1 MTDETLL
8 LRFWVSVLPLSAL
21 AFGRLIKA
29 SATWEGS
36 QRYGDIACTLV
47 WDSLGCAMGCILQVP
62 THPFSMKT
70 SQDMWKPVL
79 PIYTS
84 RPAIIYV
91 IHVSYSTLPSLCL
104 WNESSSLL
112 WPRVRG
118 VVDCLKDPQT
128 NDTGDTWRH
137 MATHGDAR
145 YRVTWTRTCGP
156 CDAGFQQLT
165 VLTCPYHLLRCFRI
179 PTHQIMRNV
188 CLYESVCRM
197 RSTVRKGKN

>member
-47 WDSLGCAMGCILQVP
+47 WDSLGSTMGCILQVP
-62 THPFSMKT
+62 THTFSMKT

-84 RPAIIYV
+84 RPALIYV

-118 VVDCLKDPQT
+118 VVDCLKDPQS
-128 NDTGDTWRH
+128 NKRHRRH
-137 MATHGDAR
+137 MATLDTGSLGQELVAPVMQVSNSWQSLH
-145 YRVTWTRTCGP
+145 
-156 CDAGFQQLT
+156 
-165 VLTCPYHLLRCFRI
+165 VLTTYCVVSGSLHI
-179 PTHQIMRNV
+179 
-188 CLYESVCRM
+188 
-197 RSTVRKGKN
+197 K